1 VTIDGDEAYALLLGS
16 CPSFA
21 ASGGYHRYVSSFEE
35 ADTADPYVRVG
46 ALAHHVIVLAAGR
59 DLEEVGWLLAQV
71 ERVLAEGDAD
81 AVELVSLGLLEPL
94 RNIVSHDDVALAAD
108 ELASVLGPDATE
120 VWHENEEL
128 WESAAQWCHRGARV
142 ELTDYD
148 KVTNPEL
155 RRYLQAHKRR
165 MSDGVLIGAS
175 DVVSYQRQ
183 VQGLSPVRPA
193 GGPRVPWWAVALG
206 LTLAALALVA
216 ILL

>member
-21 ASGGYHRYVSSFEE
+21 ASGGYARYISSFEE
-35 ADTADPYVRVG
+35 ADAADPYVRVG
-46 ALAHHVIVLAAGR
+46 ALAHHVVALADRR
-59 DLEEVGWLLAQV
+59 DLEEVGWLLDQV
-71 ERVLAEGDAD
+71 ERVLAEGDAE
-81 AVELVSLGLLEPL
+81 AVELVSLGLLETL
-94 RNIVSHDDVALAAD
+94 RNIVSHDDVNLGAGD
-108 ELASVLGPDATE
+108 LASVLGPDATE
-120 VWHENEEL
+120 VWRENEEL
-128 WESAAQWCHRGARV
+128 WESAARWRHRSARV
-142 ELTDYD
+142 EVTDYD

-165 MSDGVLIGAS
+165 MNDGALIGAS

-193 GGPRVPWWAVALG
+193 GGPRVPWWAVAAG
-206 LTLAALALVA
+206 LALAVAALIA